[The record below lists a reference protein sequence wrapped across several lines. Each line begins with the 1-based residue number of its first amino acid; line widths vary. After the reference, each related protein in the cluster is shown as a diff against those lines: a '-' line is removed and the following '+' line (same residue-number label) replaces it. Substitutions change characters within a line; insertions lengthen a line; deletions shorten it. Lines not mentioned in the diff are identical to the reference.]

1 VKSPDERLTESKK
14 YIFNSVL
21 SIFGKDVK
29 DNISFLATFA
39 DNKLPLILNA
49 IKEAKLPCRMD
60 ANGSPCHHK
69 FNNGAIYDYN
79 KTNDDYAPIHWR
91 TGTEN
96 FKLFFDEL
104 PNMPTKSLQMTQE
117 VLKTRRCLEI
127 QLNHGLKGINSKL
140 FKAEHLRKVEEIIA
154 QNKDKFDTN
163 DDKEIMI
170 PVMKKE
176 KVPVGEKTALNCT
189 KCKVTCH
196 YPCKPIPLTTPFCP
210 AFFGSENFRSIL
222 DKILQLKYDSTTT
235 AWESLVS
242 ILLITVSSLSSAKCL
257 ECPGQCSIRDHEN
270 ETIRWDFIEINTLK
284 TPRDIG
290 KDYKDAEGNPL
301 SAQGIRNKLN
311 EEIDQQVTHILEDTS
326 EITRYSNVLKRIA
339 LRGDPLLT
347 MPEYIERM
355 IKNEEKYPTPGYEK
369 RIDSLKNVLMK
380 ARLLATENLRNTLK
394 KGEPN
399 KQVDEVDDS
408 HSIE

>member
-1 VKSPDERLTESKK
+1 MSRIEWKNGMKN
-14 YIFNSVL
+14 FN
-21 SIFGKDVK
+21 
-29 DNISFLATFA
+29 
-39 DNKLPLILNA
+39 
-49 IKEAKLPCRMD
+49 
-60 ANGSPCHHK
+60 
-69 FNNGAIYDYN
+69 
-79 KTNDDYAPIHWR
+79 
-91 TGTEN
+91 
-96 FKLFFDEL
+96 LFFDEL
-104 PNMPTKSLQMTQE
+104 PNMPTKSLQMTPE

-140 FKAEHLRKVEEIIA
+140 FKAEHLRKVEEIIV
-154 QNKDKFDTN
+154 QNKDTFDTN
-163 DDKEIMI
+163 SDIEIMI
-170 PVMKKE
+170 PVLE
-176 KVPVGEKTALNCT
+176 KVKVIVDEKSALNCT

-196 YPCKPIPLTTPFCP
+196 YPCERIPLTTPFCP
-210 AFFGSENFRSIL
+210 EFFGSENFTSIL

-242 ILLITVSSLSSAKCL
+242 IFLITVSSLSSAKCL

-270 ETIRWDFIEINTLK
+270 ETTRWDFIEKNTLK

-311 EEIDQQVTHILEDTS
+311 EEIDQQVTHILEATS
-326 EITRYSNVLKRIA
+326 EITKCSNVLKEIA
-339 LRGDPLLT
+339 LRGDPSLT
-347 MPEYIERM
+347 MPEYIEMM
-355 IKNEEKYPTPGYEK
+355 IENEQKYPTPGYEK

-380 ARLLATENLRNTLK
+380 ARLQLATENLRNTLK

-399 KQVDEVDDS
+399 KQVDEVGDP